1 MKYSKAHILK
11 ALLLTPLPL
20 LCLTALFF
28 IIANHEYS
36 LYSIF
41 IVFFGHVLIYLAYCI
56 LIVPITFLLSMLLNH
71 YFLLNILTISLS
83 ALMIAIPFFLLL
95 GWSHTGQISE
105 PWWKMYG
112 SLPAI
117 LMTLL
122 ISASYWLFLKYLSK
136 KP

>member
-1 MKYSKAHILK
+1 MKYSKAQILR

-41 IVFFGHVLIYLAYCI
+41 VVFLGHVLIYLAYCI
-56 LIVPITFLLSMLLNH
+56 LTVPITFLLSMLLNH
-71 YFLLNILTISLS
+71 YFSLNILTISLS

-95 GWSHTGQISE
+95 GWSHTGKILE

-136 KP
+136 KS

>member
-1 MKYSKAHILK
+1 MKYSKALILK

-20 LCLTALFF
+20 LCFTALFF

-41 IVFFGHVLIYLAYCI
+41 VVFLGHALIYLAYCI
-56 LIVPITFLLSMLLNH
+56 LTVPITFLLSMFLNH
-71 YFLLNILTISLS
+71 YFSLNILTISLS
-83 ALMIAIPFFLLL
+83 ALMIAIPFFLLF
-95 GWSHTGQISE
+95 GWSHTGQIVE

-136 KP
+136 KS